1 MVWVGIGL
9 LPPVGSLRRPQVKH
23 VVQLT
28 FLPASEDAA
37 DMHDVAV
44 VNLNGDEV
52 FRTRLLPETTLEQVA
67 EAVAAIYAKPLSE
80 FRWVLPSGD
89 VLENLGDPLVAREP
103 TSSFLGWDPAKRECP
118 RQTHRGNPLVEL
130 LLPTGLGDPAAHASA
145 SGRPCRLHGACSER
159 LGARPLP
166 ALSCFPAF
174 TLKSWFALPPC

>member
-1 MVWVGIGL
+1 MVWVDIGL
-9 LPPVGSLRRPQVKH
+9 LSLVGSLRRPQVKH

-28 FLPASEDAA
+28 FLPASGDAA

-67 EAVAAIYAKPLSE
+67 EAVAAIFAKPLSE

-103 TSSFLGWDPAKRECP
+103 TSSFMGWDPARRKCP
-118 RQTHRGNPLVEL
+118 RQTHRGNSWLNFCCPQVLAT
-130 LLPTGLGDPAAHASA
+130 LLPTPAPAADHAGSM
-145 SGRPCRLHGACSER
+145 G
-159 LGARPLP
+159 P
-166 ALSCFPAF
+166 ALSG
-174 TLKSWFALPPC
+174 